1 MVRRAYILLPIM
13 GLLLMSCE
21 NYFGKRTDL
30 DFIEIPT
37 YDVREISYVPIAP
50 NINDAQ
56 SPVDVHVGYDEFIY
70 VVDSANE
77 QVLRYDLALN
87 LQGSITIPGVR
98 KVVQNRSFHLLAIG
112 TYDTTIAG
120 VDYSLTALYDIDL
133 VDDQNTLSFNNVIA
147 QPVLVHP
154 FYFKNSFSSSD
165 AKVKF
170 TDVAIIGSNLPA
182 ENNSYYLSRTGVS
195 SNNAGFGPDYAVL
208 KFTKDHQWISSIPV
222 TATGA
227 TYSNYFKNPLAL
239 QGFTQAPQLTANNS
253 PDFWVLNQNEDQE
266 IQVQH
271 IQFTEGPF
279 GALYQPI
286 FYSTSDPNS
295 TGYLQTPKRFEDPV
309 DLCLAGDGSRFLFVA
324 DAGVDSVYQFTSS
337 V

>member
-1 MVRRAYILLPIM
+1 MNALDGLWYERTNRRMAYGMGRWCYADSIWHLSGHLGTKTKTAIMVRRAYILLPIM

-70 VVDSANE
+70 IVDSAND

-120 VDYSLTALYDIDL
+120 VDYNLTALYDIDL

-147 QPVLVHP
+147 EPVLVHP

-170 TDVAIIGSNLPA
+170 T
-182 ENNSYYLSRTGVS
+182 
-195 SNNAGFGPDYAVL
+195 
-208 KFTKDHQWISSIPV
+208 
-222 TATGA
+222 
-227 TYSNYFKNPLAL
+227 
-239 QGFTQAPQLTANNS
+239 
-253 PDFWVLNQNEDQE
+253 
-266 IQVQH
+266 
-271 IQFTEGPF
+271 
-279 GALYQPI
+279 
-286 FYSTSDPNS
+286 
-295 TGYLQTPKRFEDPV
+295 
-309 DLCLAGDGSRFLFVA
+309 
-324 DAGVDSVYQFTSS
+324 
-337 V
+337 